1 MNYDIFYNQLFRAIE
16 QQYGAF
22 DKEGIFHIIGF
33 DCGGPLNFS
42 TIGYTQKLEFATYV
56 SCELAVRA
64 EQIPS
69 SHGRF
74 EFLCHSNDENW
85 VSVVLTSIGSSSLE
99 ASFDHLHT
107 IDVSGILP
115 EGASLTGAVIERFST
130 TVVDSEEYSIL
141 RVHGVT
147 LQELEFA
154 RKEGGDRLLDH
165 LKSKGVY
172 PLTDTKRSTT
182 I

>member
-1 MNYDIFYNQLFRAIE
+1 MNYDVFYTQLFDPIAERF
-16 QQYGAF
+16 GAF
-22 DKEGIFHIIGF
+22 DTKGIFHIIGF

-42 TIGYTQKLEFATYV
+42 TIGYTQKLDFVTYV

-74 EFLCHSNDENW
+74 EFMCHSNDEDW
-85 VSVVLTSIGSSSLE
+85 VSIVLTSIGSSSFE

-115 EGASLTGAVIERFST
+115 EGALLTGAVIEKFST
-130 TVVDSEEYSIL
+130 TVVNSEEFSIL

-147 LQELEFA
+147 SQELEFA
-154 RKEGGDRLLDH
+154 RENGADILLDH

-172 PLTDTKRSTT
+172 PNTDIKRKTT